1 MVSIAA
7 DVKLFGLLSKN
18 VFNTF
23 AEKELSLKLS
33 GQDNRSSK
41 ARQITNHLSGV

>member
-23 AEKELSLKLS
+23 AEKEFSL
-33 GQDNRSSK
+33 N
-41 ARQITNHLSGV
+41 